1 MNPTTL
7 AAWIA
12 AGAALVAAAVSLV
25 GVGMTARLSRGSK
38 RQEWRREYIL
48 PIVSDILS
56 MQTEIFAILVPTALA
71 RAH

>member
-25 GVGMTARLSRGSK
+25 GVGMQPPGSLEEASARSGGGSTSCRSSRTFFQCRLRSL
-38 RQEWRREYIL
+38 Q
-48 PIVSDILS
+48 
-56 MQTEIFAILVPTALA
+56 F
-71 RAH
+71 